1 MKFDLSN
8 YEVLLPPYPEDRCLA
23 TFFAF
28 VIMLAARKEYSQLPT
43 DIQSDLNELKG
54 GAFR

>member
-1 MKFDLSN
+1 MKFELSD
-8 YEVLLPPYPEDRCLA
+8 YEVLLPPYPEDRRLA
-23 TFFAF
+23 TF

-43 DIQSDLNELKG
+43 DIQSDLNELTG